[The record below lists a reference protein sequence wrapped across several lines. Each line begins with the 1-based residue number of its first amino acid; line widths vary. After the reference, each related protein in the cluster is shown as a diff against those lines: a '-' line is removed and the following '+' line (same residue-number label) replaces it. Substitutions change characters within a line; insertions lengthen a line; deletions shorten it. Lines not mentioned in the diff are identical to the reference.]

1 MITRTLT
8 GGALAL
14 AVVLAAGAASA
25 RAARTACPTSNSPNT
40 LVLADGSGQTA
51 QLGKIFQGSLQ
62 VQLANTNGC
71 PLTGDLAGINVD
83 FYAPGSGASGT
94 FASSGSTVA
103 VVGTNA
109 EGVATAPAFTAN
121 DTAGSYSVDAQ
132 SDYGSVNVYL
142 TNTAGGLAASIAAT
156 GTTSEEA
163 TVDGPYPAPLQARVL
178 DANGRPVQGATVTFA
193 VVPGPTGA
201 GASFLGGG
209 QAAATTDA
217 NGLATSPPLLANGN
231 PGRFAATASTA
242 DLSTVATYTLDNHAA
257 TMTIAAAAATVAVP
271 TATVDTR
278 YPQPLRAR
286 VLDAG
291 GGPVEGASV
300 TFVITTGTSGA
311 GAVFLGGT
319 TQANVLTDADGQA
332 VSPPLVANKTAGSF
346 TATATTDGASQ
357 PLGYTLKNRAG
368 VPDAIAAGAASG
380 QSTPTGSRFP
390 VRLAVTVTD
399 ENGNAVA
406 GATVVFTAPV
416 RGPGGRFFAHGRV
429 SRTARVKTNG
439 SGVAIAPPFTANA
452 KAGGYVVTAAVK
464 GTSKRAAFA
473 LVNEQR

>member
-1 MITRTLT
+1 MTTRTLT

-14 AVVLAAGAASA
+14 AVALAAGAGSA
-25 RAARTACPTSNSPNT
+25 RAARTACPTPNSPNT
-40 LVLADGSGQTA
+40 LVLAGGSGQTA
-51 QLGKIFQGSLQ
+51 QLGKTFQGNLQ

-94 FASSGSTVA
+94 FASGGSTVA

-121 DTAGSYSVDAQ
+121 DTAGSYSVDVQ

-142 TNTAGGLAASIAAT
+142 SNTAGGLAASIAAT

-163 TVDGPYPAPLQARVL
+163 TADGRYPAPLQARVL
-178 DANGRPVQGATVTFA
+178 DANGRPVQGVTVTFA

-242 DLSTVATYTLDNHAA
+242 DLSTVATYDLDNHAA
-257 TMTIAAAAATVAVP
+257 TMTIADAATTVA

-278 YPQPLRAR
+278 YAQPLRAR

-291 GGPVEGASV
+291 GRPVEGASV
-300 TFVITTGTSGA
+300 TFVIAPGTNGA
-311 GAVFLGGT
+311 GAAFVGGT
-319 TQANVLTDADGQA
+319 AQANALTGADGQA

-346 TATATTDGASQ
+346 TATAATAGAGQ
-357 PLGYTLKNRAG
+357 ALGYTLRNRPG
-368 VPDAIAAGAASG
+368 VPYAIAVGAADG
-380 QSTPTGSRFP
+380 QSTPPGSRFP

-406 GATVVFTAPV
+406 GATVVFTAPA
-416 RGPGGRFFAHGRV
+416 RGPGGRFSTRGHT

-439 SGVAIAPPFTANA
+439 NGVAIAPPLTANA
-452 KAGGYVVTAAVK
+452 KAGGYVVTAGVER
-464 GTSKRAAFA
+464 TSRRAAFA
-473 LVNEQR
+473 LVNERR